1 MIRTLIYYLVPLLL
15 PTVIYVLW
23 MLYARFR
30 ARTVP
35 EGEMPSWERTP
46 WLLLF
51 GSGVVLA
58 AAALFTYA
66 FVTGGTPD
74 GAYKP
79 AHLEDGRIV
88 PGHID

>member
-1 MIRTLIYYLVPLLL
+1 MIRTAIYYLVPLLL

-30 ARTVP
+30 ARAVP

-46 WLLLF
+46 WILLF

-58 AAALFTYA
+58 AGVLFTIA
-66 FVTGGTPD
+66 FITGGQPGD
-74 GAYKP
+74 DYEP
-79 AHLEDGRIV
+79 ARLEDGRIV
-88 PGHID
+88 PGRID